1 MTSAIS
7 ARAFRLAV
15 LAVTGFVG
23 LPAGLAA
30 QRAIAAAPHSFATSI
45 SQVLTIRQASSP
57 VFAGASTT
65 TSMQVGGNVE
75 HQVRVRL
82 AAAPAGA
89 VVMVRDISGT
99 FRRVTPD
106 ADVIVAVAG
115 AGMRT
120 LELAWRADG
129 LQGTPVEVSYSV
141 LPAGTMVASSATITA
156 R

>member
-1 MTSAIS
+1 MTSAIA
-7 ARAFRLAV
+7 ARALLAA
-15 LAVTGFVG
+15 LAVTGVAG

-45 SQVLTIRQASSP
+45 SQVLTIRRASNP
-57 VFAGASTT
+57 VFAGGAAT
-65 TSMQVGGNVE
+65 TSLQVGGNVE

-82 AAAPAGA
+82 GAAPAGA
-89 VVMVRDISGT
+89 VVMVRDVSGT

-106 ADVIVAVAG
+106 ADVVVAVAG

-120 LELAWRADG
+120 LELAWHADG
-129 LQGTPVEVSYSV
+129 LHGTAVEVNFSV
-141 LPAGTMVASSATITA
+141 LPAGMMVASSATITA